1 MAPDAA
7 STDPASP
14 ETPPPSGAWSIDAVQ
29 LEPGSEATND
39 PAVLL
44 LPWALGRAG
53 WLLGLT
59 ALMVPAL
66 ALLAAGLPSAEGWQ
80 RFSALVLAQGPLALL
95 GLVLAHLAVLLDP
108 EDRQL
113 RRRLT
118 RLRRAAAVGALVLVL
133 LIPLQLWLMRA
144 VPDAVAGRPQLE
156 QRLEQRFAALRQAV
170 VEARSL
176 PELRERLRLL
186 QGPPLSPQADV
197 LPLPVLRQRLLR
209 ALDRSQPFVRERL
222 ADNLGQQAQVRD
234 GLEALRLVVPSLL
247 YAIALASLSPLAPL
261 TLPDRWFRGAR
272 GTALPIPSRR
282 GRDAADQLA
291 QELAAQAP
299 PEASAPTPP
308 GPPPPPAD

>member
-1 MAPDAA
+1 
-7 STDPASP
+7 
-14 ETPPPSGAWSIDAVQ
+14 
-29 LEPGSEATND
+29 
-39 PAVLL
+39 
-44 LPWALGRAG
+44 
-53 WLLGLT
+53 
-59 ALMVPAL
+59 
-66 ALLAAGLPSAEGWQ
+66 
-80 RFSALVLAQGPLALL
+80 VLAQGPLALL

-144 VPDAVAGRPQLE
+144 VPDAVAGRPQ
-156 QRLEQRFAALRQAV
+156 LEQRFAALRQAV

-272 GTALPIPSRR
+272 GAALPIPIPSPR

>member
-1 MAPDAA
+1 
-7 STDPASP
+7 
-14 ETPPPSGAWSIDAVQ
+14 
-29 LEPGSEATND
+29 
-39 PAVLL
+39 
-44 LPWALGRAG
+44 
-53 WLLGLT
+53 
-59 ALMVPAL
+59 L

-80 RFSALVLAQGPLALL
+80 RFSTLVLAQAPLALL
-95 GLVLAHLAVLLDP
+95 GLVLAHLAVLLEP
-108 EDRQL
+108 EDRRL

-118 RLRRAAAVGALVLVL
+118 RLRRAAAVGAVVLVL
-133 LIPLQLWLMRA
+133 LIPLQLWLLRA
-144 VPDAVAGRPQLE
+144 APATAADRPQLE
-156 QRLEQRFAALRQAV
+156 QRLERRFAALRQAV
-170 VEARSL
+170 VDARSL

-186 QGPPLSPQADV
+186 QGPPLSPQAET
-197 LPLPVLRQRLLR
+197 LPLPVLRQRLLL
-209 ALDRSQPFVRERL
+209 ALERSQPFVRERL

-272 GTALPIPSRR
+272 GAALPIPIPIPSPR

-308 GPPPPPAD
+308 GE